1 MENFRDYA
9 IFYISSAPRYW
20 IYIFKSKG
28 IKNMYLKYSKSL
40 QDSTLTI
47 TLYTSGFTT
56 DETRA
61 IRQLGSPAVE
71 LTKEY
76 EVSTVSVDI
85 NAPVSTL
92 NLTQVFQGSVDNIDD
107 VLAEGSEFITD
118 IAQAITEK
126 MVALMTQYRAIQT
139 ATSTMTG
146 QIKINDEVNNSQ
158 E

>member
-1 MENFRDYA
+1 
-9 IFYISSAPRYW
+9 
-20 IYIFKSKG
+20 
-28 IKNMYLKYSKSL
+28 MYLKYSKTL
-40 QDSTLTI
+40 KDSALTI

-61 IRQLGSPAVE
+61 IRQLGSPSIE

-76 EVSTVSVDI
+76 EVSTVAVDI
-85 NAPVSTL
+85 NTPVSTL
-92 NLTQVFQGSVDNIDD
+92 NLTQVFEGTADNIDD

-118 IAQAITEK
+118 VAQAITEK
-126 MVALMTQYRAIQT
+126 MLALMTQYRAIQT

-146 QIKINDEVNNSQ
+146 QIKINDEVVNNSQ